1 MTATKK
7 SVVLFF
13 LVVSFFCN
21 SEAAAE
27 KIRPLRDGFML
38 EGMDGKLR
46 LADSGRWYFDFDAD
60 VRDERG
66 VVKVGK
72 GAELLRSATLE
83 KMLSDAKGRTEMGY
97 RIWGSVTE
105 YKGGNF
111 VFLIHFLP
119 TSDVEEHGVEET
131 GEQRPAKVTI
141 NEPNDELAVP
151 EEIIARLKAR
161 KVVRT
166 EPLKKGL
173 ELKSDFIIAD
183 RTGYI
188 LPPAQRQGRRRQD
201 EKGTKK
207 EGTQYKFVPDG
218 LGRKMEMLSFPLLPC
233 QSLELAEQKQSASL
247 EQVRFKIS
255 GIVTTFEGQH
265 YLLLQRASRVYSHGN
280 FGR

>member
-1 MTATKK
+1 MTIAKK
-7 SVVLFF
+7 NVVLFVLAAF
-13 LVVSFFCN
+13 FFCDYRV
-21 SEAAAE
+21 AAE

-38 EGMDGKLR
+38 EGVDGELR
-46 LADSGRWYFDFDAD
+46 LVDDGGRWYFDFDSD
-60 VRDERG
+60 VSDERG
-66 VVKVGK
+66 VVKAGE
-72 GAELLRSATLE
+72 GAELLRSAALE
-83 KMLSDAKGRTEMGY
+83 KMLSGAKERTETGY
-97 RIWGSVTE
+97 RIWGSVTK
-105 YKGGNF
+105 YKGENF
-111 VFLIHFLP
+111 IFLIHFLP
-119 TSDVEEHGVEET
+119 TSDVDGHGVEGT

-151 EEIIARLKAR
+151 EEIIAKLKAR

-173 ELKSDFIIAD
+173 ELKSDFVISE

-188 LPPAQRQGRRRQD
+188 SPPEQDKKQLRQD
-201 EKGTKK
+201 EKET
-207 EGTQYKFVPDG
+207 ETARYEFVPDG

-233 QSLELAEQKQSASL
+233 QTLELAEQKQSESL